1 VALLLIKEYI
11 FSYTTVYWKDDIS
24 NYEDQQRFVL
34 SPIWRCLT
42 FAPHT
47 RPIRLGPT
55 IWRLGGTYS
64 AVDTTSLTFS
74 KRLTVPS
81 RVAKVGWGRIHL
93 VINWLLLLFAI
104 KMATLPFWAEIKN
117 LRTLHR
123 EAYRFVNSGR
133 NDMILSDL
141 ERYDVG
147 LPEYVKIM
155 RNVNGFRSKEFWAQ
169 LPHFPCSISS
179 SILVL

>member
-1 VALLLIKEYI
+1 M
-11 FSYTTVYWKDDIS
+11 
-24 NYEDQQRFVL
+24 
-34 SPIWRCLT
+34 
-42 FAPHT
+42 
-47 RPIRLGPT
+47 
-55 IWRLGGTYS
+55 
-64 AVDTTSLTFS
+64 
-74 KRLTVPS
+74 
-81 RVAKVGWGRIHL
+81 RVFFWHV
-93 VINWLLLLFAI
+93 LLLFAI

-117 LRTLHR
+117 LRTRHR
-123 EAYRFVNSGR
+123 EAYKFVNSGR